1 MDKTG
6 KVLVVD
12 DSAFMRK
19 MVGDILRQAGL
30 DVIATAYDGLDAL
43 EKVRKLHPDVITLD
57 IEMPRMD
64 GVSFLKE
71 LMQTDPTP
79 VVVLSSLTAEGA
91 DATLQCLELGAFD
104 CLQKPSGSISLD
116 IATISKE
123 IVKNVQEAIH
133 SHIGPQRRSRP
144 LFEPQIM
151 RKSLQ
156 RDMPTT
162 DRFSS
167 IRKAG
172 AIASNTNAN
181 YSTIVLIASSTGGP
195 AALQRVIPLLPA
207 NLGVPVMLV
216 QHLPVGFT
224 ASLAQRLDNISNLVV
239 REAKEGDQ
247 LIPNVVLVAPAGK
260 HLIFDERRRVT
271 LNSDPPLW
279 GVRPAADVM
288 FLSAAERFGSGLISV
303 VMTGMGKDGSLG
315 AKLIRRQGGF
325 GIAQDEASCVIFGMP
340 KAALEAGG
348 VDKLVPLDSIADEI
362 VAAVEQ
368 RGRSR
373 PSGINTKIASYS

>member
-19 MVGDILRQAGL
+19 MVSDILRQADL

-43 EKVRKLHPDVITLD
+43 DKVRKLHPDVITLD

-64 GVSFLKE
+64 GVSFLRE
-71 LMQTDPTP
+71 LMRTDPTP

-104 CLQKPSGSISLD
+104 CLRKPSGAISLD
-116 IATISKE
+116 IESISKDIAR
-123 IVKNVQEAIH
+123 IVKEAIH
-133 SHIGPQRRSRP
+133 SRVGVQRTGRP
-144 LFEPQIM
+144 A
-151 RKSLQ
+151 SLAHHLVKPAQ
-156 RDMPTT
+156 RDLSNEKLSPARGEVTH
-162 DRFSS
+162 
-167 IRKAG
+167 KA
-172 AIASNTNAN
+172 TPVNAT
-181 YSTIVLIASSTGGP
+181 YSTVVLIASSTGGP

-207 NLGVPVMLV
+207 NLGAPVMLV

-224 ASLAQRLDNISNLVV
+224 ASLAQRLDNVSNLVV

-247 LIPNVVLVAPAGK
+247 LSPNVVLVAPAGR
-260 HLIFDERRRVT
+260 HLAFDERRRVV
-271 LNSDPPLW
+271 LNNDPPLW

-288 FLSAAERFGSGLISV
+288 FLSAAERFGSGLVAV

-315 AKLIRRQGGF
+315 AKMIRRKGGIC
-325 GIAQDEASCVIFGMP
+325 IAQDEASCVIYGMP

-348 VDKLVPLDSIADEI
+348 VDKLAPLDSIAGEI
-362 VAAVEQ
+362 VEAVKQME
-368 RGRSR
+368 RSR
-373 PSGINTKIASYS
+373 PIALNAK

>member
-19 MVGDILRQAGL
+19 MVGDILRQADL

-43 EKVRKLHPDVITLD
+43 DKVRKLHPDVITLD

-64 GVSFLKE
+64 GVSFLRE
-71 LMQTDPTP
+71 LMRTDPTP

-104 CLQKPSGSISLD
+104 CLRKPSGAISLD
-116 IATISKE
+116 IESISKE
-123 IVKNVQEAIH
+123 IVKNVKEAIR
-133 SHIGPQRRSRP
+133 SHVGVQRTARQATVTHDFP
-144 LFEPQIM
+144 
-151 RKSLQ
+151 KSAQ
-156 RDMPTT
+156 RDISTGN
-162 DRFSS
+162 RFS
-167 IRKAG
+167 
-172 AIASNTNAN
+172 ASRGVGKSAHPVNTN
-181 YSTIVLIASSTGGP
+181 YSTVVLIASSTGGP
-195 AALQRVIPLLPA
+195 AALQKVIPLLPA
-207 NLGVPVMLV
+207 NLGAPVMLV

-224 ASLAQRLDNISNLVV
+224 ASLAQRLDAVSNLVV

-247 LIPNVVLVAPAGK
+247 LSPNVVLVAPAGR
-260 HLIFDERRRVT
+260 HLTFDERRRVV

-288 FLSAAERFGSGLISV
+288 FLSAAERFGTGLVAV

-315 AKLIRRQGGF
+315 AKMIRRQGGVC
-325 GIAQDEASCVIFGMP
+325 IAQDEASCVIYGMP

-348 VDKLVPLDSIADEI
+348 VDKLVPLDSIASEI
-362 VAAVEQ
+362 VTAVEQ
-368 RGRSR
+368 MERSR
-373 PSGINTKIASYS
+373 PIALNAK